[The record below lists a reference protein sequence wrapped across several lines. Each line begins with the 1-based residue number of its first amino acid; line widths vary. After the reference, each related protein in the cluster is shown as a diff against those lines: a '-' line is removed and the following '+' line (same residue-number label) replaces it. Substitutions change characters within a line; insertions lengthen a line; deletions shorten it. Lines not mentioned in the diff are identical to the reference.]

1 MNEQLDQLTTDI
13 ARAIT
18 STKAMIG
25 QNPFADITLG
35 VIADHLIRADTALCQ
50 LANAAKRA
58 EEMKTASSNNGAASF
73 R

>member
-13 ARAIT
+13 SRAIA

-50 LANAAKRA
+50 LANAAKQA
-58 EEMKTASSNNGAASF
+58 EETQPTCTSNGTASL